1 MKTAIVIEDVGPTR
15 EWLGQMVAAA
25 FPGCAIHACGS
36 VADAHA
42 AMAQTTY
49 DLALIDLGLPDG
61 SGMEILRAL
70 TAGGG
75 RTLCVI
81 TTMYGNDEHVLP
93 ALAAGAMGYLLKEQ
107 PEELQV
113 RQLRQLAD
121 GMPALSPPVA
131 RRLLAHFRAVPNSAP
146 QDAGLTTR
154 EAEVLTH
161 IAQGLRVAEVARL
174 LGLTEN
180 TVAGYVKSIYQKL
193 DISSRAE
200 AATQAARLGLL
211 R

>member
-75 RTLCVI
+75 ASPAPK
-81 TTMYGNDEHVLP
+81 NDIATCAPRLP
-93 ALAAGAMGYLLKEQ
+93 EVHPSGRIG
-107 PEELQV
+107 
-113 RQLRQLAD
+113 
-121 GMPALSPPVA
+121 
-131 RRLLAHFRAVPNSAP
+131 
-146 QDAGLTTR
+146 GLTGS
-154 EAEVLTH
+154 V
-161 IAQGLRVAEVARL
+161 
-174 LGLTEN
+174 
-180 TVAGYVKSIYQKL
+180 
-193 DISSRAE
+193 
-200 AATQAARLGLL
+200 
-211 R
+211 